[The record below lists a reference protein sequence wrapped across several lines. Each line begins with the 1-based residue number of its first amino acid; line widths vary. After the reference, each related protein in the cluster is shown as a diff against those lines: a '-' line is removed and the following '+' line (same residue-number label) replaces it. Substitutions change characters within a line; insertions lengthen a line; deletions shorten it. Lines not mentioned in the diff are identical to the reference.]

1 MLTKKKSTPKHPFRA
16 KQFALRIIG
25 NWGGAFF
32 GPLVGGNIADSLFNI
47 DITFTESLLIAL
59 VASIFQTGLVLSR
72 EAKYYGEKQ

>member
-1 MLTKKKSTPKHPFRA
+1 MARKKVESKHPFRA

-32 GPLVGGNIADSLFNI
+32 GPLVGGNIAGTLFNI
-47 DITFTESLLIAL
+47 DISFQETLIIAF

-72 EAKYYGEKQ
+72 EAKYYGEKK